1 MKKKY
6 ITISDCSLRDGNHAI
21 NHQLSV
27 EQIANYCKGADR
39 AGLDIVEVGHGY
51 GLGASSSA
59 FGVAKVDDETML
71 SVARENC
78 KTSRLGIHFVPGVG
92 KHSDLDKAIEIGV
105 DVFRI
110 ASHCTE
116 SNITYRPIQ
125 YLKAK
130 DKVVYGVL
138 IMSHMADA
146 ERLLKEAAG
155 MKAAGAD
162 GIVLMDSAGYSTPD
176 IVSEKVTAL
185 HENLGI
191 TIGYHAH
198 NNLGLAVANS
208 IAAVE
213 SGAEMVDATIKG
225 FGAGSGNTQLEAVV
239 AVFER
244 YGYKMNVKFKDLVNL
259 SLYAENSITR
269 SVPDIKA
276 INIMTGM
283 YGLFTGYGK
292 YVQKVSS
299 DFGVDVFE
307 LCERLASRKLVAS
320 QEDIIIEEASKL
332 AKKTAYEC

>member
-1 MKKKY
+1 MNDKH

-21 NHQLSV
+21 KHQLSV
-27 EQIANYCKGADR
+27 EQIKHYCKGADH

-59 FGVAKVDDETML
+59 FGIAKVDDETML
-71 SVARENC
+71 SVAREEC
-78 KTSRLGIHFVPGVG
+78 KTSKLGIHFVPGVG
-92 KHSDLDKAIEIGV
+92 KHSELDMAIDIGV
-105 DVFRI
+105 DVFRV

-116 SNITYRPIQ
+116 SNITYRSIE
-125 YLKAK
+125 YLKNK
-130 DKVVYGVL
+130 DKLVLGVL

-146 ERLLKEAAG
+146 ERLLKEASG

-176 IVSEKVTAL
+176 IVTEKVAVL
-185 HENLGI
+185 HENLGV

-208 IAAVE
+208 IAAVKA
-213 SGAEMVDATIKG
+213 GASMIDATIKG

-244 YGYKMNVKFKDLVNL
+244 YGYAMNVKFKDLIDL
-259 SLYAENSITR
+259 SLYAEDNIINR
-269 SVPDIKA
+269 VPDIRS

-283 YGLFTGYGK
+283 HGLFTGYGT
-292 YVQKVSS
+292 YIQKVSS
-299 DFGVDVFE
+299 DFGIDVFE
-307 LCERLASRKLVAS
+307 LCEKLASRKLVAS
-320 QEDIIIEEASKL
+320 QEDIIIEEASNI
-332 AKKTAYEC
+332 AKQAL